1 MTQQILITISILVI
15 LSYFFDIM
23 SKWVRV
29 PSVLFLLGSGLI
41 IKLIWDNIGFRA
53 YDVQP
58 LLELFGT
65 VGLILIVLEGSLDLE
80 LTKSKIPVI
89 KKSLLSSTLPLLAGS
104 VAIAFIIQYYFGGSF
119 RLAWLNAIPIA
130 VISSAVAIPSAAN
143 FEKSKKEF
151 VVYESSFSDIIGIMI
166 FNFAIMDDAG
176 STMSF
181 FKFGGD
187 TLLIILISV
196 VCSILLFVF
205 LHYVK
210 LHIKFIFTFAI
221 LILVYALVKQLHLP
235 SLLLVM
241 FFGLLLNNY
250 KLIQFEWIQKWLKED
265 KFDKELEQLKSITG
279 ESAFL
284 IRTFFF
290 LLFGF
295 SLELN
300 SIKDLSLWQSGLII
314 IGVLFV
320 FRYITLRLIDKKLLF
335 PALFIAPKGL
345 ITVLLF
351 YSIPADKRIFG
362 FAEPSIFV
370 IIIISL
376 LLMMGGTLFKKK
388 AVIQNG

>member
-15 LSYFFDIM
+15 VSYFFDIM
-23 SKWVRV
+23 SKWVRI
-29 PSVLFLLGSGLI
+29 PSVLFLLGSGLG
-41 IKLIWDNIGFRA
+41 IKLIWDNIGLPL

-104 VAIAFIIQYYFGGSF
+104 VAIAYIIQYYFGGSF
-119 RLAWLNAIPIA
+119 RIAWLNAIPIA

-166 FNFAIMDDAG
+166 FNFALMEDAG
-176 STMSF
+176 SAFSI
-181 FKFGGD
+181 FKFGTD
-187 TLLIILISV
+187 TLLIVAISI

-205 LHYVK
+205 LHFVK

-250 KLIQFEWIQKWLKED
+250 KLIQLEWIQKWLKED

-300 SIKDLSLWQSGLII
+300 SIQNLSLWQSGLII
-314 IGVLFV
+314 IAILFI
-320 FRYITLRLIDKKLLF
+320 FRFITLRLIDKKLLF

-376 LLMMGGTLFKKK
+376 LLMMGGTLFTKKQT
-388 AVIQNG
+388 ISNG

>member
-1 MTQQILITISILVI
+1 MTQQILITISILII

-41 IKLIWDNIGFRA
+41 IKLIWDNIGLGA

-176 STMSF
+176 SAMSF

-196 VCSILLFVF
+196 LCSILLFVF

-300 SIKDLSLWQSGLII
+300 SIKELSLWQSGLII
-314 IGVLFV
+314 IGILFV

-388 AVIQNG
+388 AVIQHG

>member
-1 MTQQILITISILVI
+1 V
-15 LSYFFDIM
+15 SYFFDIL
-23 SKWVRV
+23 SKWIRI
-29 PSVLFLLGSGLI
+29 PSVLFLLGSGLVIKI
-41 IKLIWDNIGFRA
+41 IWENIGLPT
-53 YDVQP
+53 YEVKP

-65 VGLILIVLEGSLDLE
+65 IGLILIVLEGSLDLE
-80 LTKSKIPVI
+80 LTKNKIPVI

-104 VAIAFIIQYYFGGSF
+104 IALAFIIQYYFGGSF

-166 FNFAIMDDAG
+166 FNFALMDDAG
-176 STMSF
+176 SGMSF
-181 FKFGGD
+181 LKFSGD

-196 VCSILLFVF
+196 ICSILLFVF
-205 LHYVK
+205 LHFVK

-250 KLIQFEWIQKWLKED
+250 KLIQLEWIQKWLKED

-300 SIKDLSLWQSGLII
+300 SIQNISMWQIGLIM
-314 IGVLFV
+314 IGVLFL
-320 FRYITLRLIDKKLLF
+320 FRYLTLRFIDKKLLF

-376 LLMMGGTLFKKK
+376 FLMMGGTLFKSRLST
-388 AVIQNG
+388 N

>member
-1 MTQQILITISILVI
+1 
-15 LSYFFDIM
+15 M
-23 SKWVRV
+23 SKWVKI

-41 IKLIWDNIGFRA
+41 INIIWKNIGLPN
-53 YDVQP
+53 YDVRQ

-65 VGLILIVLEGSLDLE
+65 VGLILIVLEGSLDLT
-80 LTKSKIPVI
+80 LNKGKLPII
-89 KKSLLSSTLPLLAGS
+89 KKSLLSATLPLLLGS
-104 VAIAFIIQYYFGGSF
+104 FAVAYVIQYFF
-119 RLAWLNAIPIA
+119 QCTFQLAWINAIPIV

-143 FEKSKKEF
+143 FQRSKKEF

-166 FNFAIMDDAG
+166 FNFALMNDAG
-176 STMSF
+176 SPLSF
-181 FKFGGD
+181 IKFGGD
-187 TLLIILISV
+187 TLFIILISI
-196 VCSILLFVF
+196 VCSIVLFVF
-205 LHYVK
+205 LHFVK

-221 LILVYALVKQLHLP
+221 LILVYALVKMLHLP

-250 KLIQFEWIQKWLKED
+250 KLIQIDWMQKWLKED

-295 SLELN
+295 SLELQ
-300 SIKDLSLWQSGLII
+300 SLQSVNMWYIALLIMGII
-314 IGVLFV
+314 IVLRFV
-320 FRYITLRLIDKKLLF
+320 TLRLLDKTLLF

-351 YSIPADKRIFG
+351 YSIPEDKRIFG
-362 FAEPSIFV
+362 FAEPSIFM
-370 IIIISL
+370 IIIISC
-376 LLMMGGTLFKKK
+376 LLMMGGTLFTKKN
-388 AVIQNG
+388 A

>member
-15 LSYFFDIM
+15 VSYFFDIL
-23 SKWVRV
+23 SKWVRI
-29 PSVLFLLGSGLI
+29 PSVLFLLGSGLVIKI
-41 IKLIWDNIGFRA
+41 IWENIGLPT
-53 YDVQP
+53 YEVKP

-89 KKSLLSSTLPLLAGS
+89 KKSLLSSTIPLIAGS
-104 VAIAFIIQYYFGGSF
+104 IVLAYIIQYYFGGSF
-119 RLAWLNAIPIA
+119 RIAWLNAIPIA

-166 FNFAIMDDAG
+166 FNFALMDDAG
-176 STMSF
+176 SAFSF
-181 FKFGGD
+181 LKFGGD

-196 VCSILLFVF
+196 ICSILLFVF
-205 LHYVK
+205 LHFVK

-235 SLLLVM
+235 SLLLIM

-250 KLIQFEWIQKWLKED
+250 KLIQLEWIQKWLKED

-295 SLELN
+295 SLQLN
-300 SIKDLSLWQSGLII
+300 SIQSINMWQ
-314 IGVLFV
+314 IGVLIIATLFV
-320 FRYITLRLIDKKLLF
+320 IRYLTLRFIDKKLIF

-351 YSIPADKRIFG
+351 YSIPTDKRIFG

-376 LLMMGGTLFKKK
+376 IIMMGGTIFNKKEIK
-388 AVIQNG
+388 A

>member
-1 MTQQILITISILVI
+1 MTQQILITISILII
-15 LSYFFDIM
+15 LSYLFDIM
-23 SKWVRV
+23 SKWVKI

-41 IKLIWDNIGFRA
+41 INIIWKNIGLPN
-53 YDVQP
+53 YDVRQ

-65 VGLILIVLEGSLDLE
+65 VGLILIVLEGSLDLT
-80 LTKSKIPVI
+80 LNKGKLPII
-89 KKSLLSSTLPLLAGS
+89 KKSLLSATLPLLLGS
-104 VAIAFIIQYYFGGSF
+104 FAVAYVIQYFF
-119 RLAWLNAIPIA
+119 QCTFQLAWINAIPIV

-143 FEKSKKEF
+143 FERSKKEF

-166 FNFAIMDDAG
+166 FNFALMNDAG
-176 STMSF
+176 SPLSF
-181 FKFGGD
+181 IKFGGD
-187 TLLIILISV
+187 TLFIILISI
-196 VCSILLFVF
+196 VCSIVLFVF
-205 LHYVK
+205 LHFVK

-221 LILVYALVKQLHLP
+221 LILVYALVKMLHLP

-250 KLIQFEWIQKWLKED
+250 KLIQIDWMQKWLKED

-295 SLELN
+295 SLELQSLQ
-300 SIKDLSLWQSGLII
+300 SINMWYIALLIMGII
-314 IGVLFV
+314 IVLRFV
-320 FRYITLRLIDKKLLF
+320 TLRLLDKTLLF

-351 YSIPADKRIFG
+351 YSIPEDKRIFG
-362 FAEPSIFV
+362 FAEPSIFM
-370 IIIISL
+370 IIIISC
-376 LLMMGGTLFKKK
+376 LLMMGGTLFTKKN
-388 AVIQNG
+388 A